1 MAYLLIPLCRGDQ
14 GGSSGRDDVGK
25 GGLWW
30 PEWTSEWARV
40 ALLSIVTVDA
50 AAAAAPRRRWL
61 SFWSWGETAGCDEVA
76 GVDGWGVEPSDERER
91 PACWCQER
99 ERRKKTRERR

>member
-1 MAYLLIPLCRGDQ
+1 MVYLLIPLGIGGR
-14 GGSSGRDDVGK
+14 GGSSGQGGVVN

-30 PEWTSEWARV
+30 PEWTSEGARV
-40 ALLSIVTVDA
+40 ALLSTVTVD
-50 AAAAAPRRRWL
+50 AAAAPRRRWL